1 MDIKWVSSF
10 SGEVNNDVIYVSP
23 FLDVFKSNK
32 GTMFSSIGDS
42 DLTMELRKD
51 IRNGKKS

>member
-10 SGEVNNDVIYVSP
+10 SGEVNNDVIYFSP
-23 FLDVFKSNK
+23 FADVFKSNK

-51 IRNGKKS
+51 IGNGKKS